1 MKRILLFILFATIH
15 IFNSAYGQGVTQKL
29 KKENGVLYVVN
40 KGRDF
45 VVDTKVITVMDH
57 ENRPQIPKVI
67 IIISTLMG
75 GILVF
80 TL

>member
-45 VVDTKVITVMDH
+45 VVDTKVMDH